1 VKPACLPLILSCIA
15 LSGCG
20 SDSGQSGAPPKSEA
34 ATLIHSPPVKQLTAQ
49 QLRSLSMACEKYP
62 ADKSAREP
70 YDAAYCEE
78 AMAAWADAPLQIVP
92 IKKE

>member
-1 VKPACLPLILSCIA
+1 
-15 LSGCG
+15 
-20 SDSGQSGAPPKSEA
+20 
-34 ATLIHSPPVKQLTAQ
+34 
-49 QLRSLSMACEKYP
+49 MACEKYP

-92 IKKE
+92 IKKAVTTRDASAPVTPAGSTFRASYCCVQSSASRRA